1 MSTPRNAVAEIKLAF
16 DKAVEEVN
24 KAKIAAAT
32 EALRTA
38 IDGTPVLTG
47 RARRGWT
54 VGIGK
59 RPRRAKKGASPEE
72 GFQIIKT
79 AKPGDTIYIVNR
91 LPYMN
96 RLNNGWS
103 KKAPAGF
110 FERAIARA
118 TAALARFGIT

>member
-16 DKAVEEVN
+16 DKAVDDVN

-32 EALRTA
+32 EALGVA

-59 RPRRAKKGASPEE
+59 RPRRAKKGANPED
-72 GFQIIKT
+72 GFAIIKS

-91 LPYMN
+91 LPYMS
-96 RLNNGWS
+96 RLNFGWS
-103 KKAPAGF
+103 RKAPSGF
-110 FERAIARA
+110 FERAVAAA
-118 TAALARFGIT
+118 TAALARFGIN